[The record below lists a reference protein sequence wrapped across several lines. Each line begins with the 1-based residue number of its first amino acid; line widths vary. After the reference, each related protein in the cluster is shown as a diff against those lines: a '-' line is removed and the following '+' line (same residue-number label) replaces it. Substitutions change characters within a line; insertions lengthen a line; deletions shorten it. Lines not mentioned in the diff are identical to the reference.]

1 MVSFSDR
8 YESRVLYTGEDQMN
22 RSIQERWPWLE
33 EVRGMR
39 SQLLDILSNADLAFS
54 PGGQNMKLGALLRQM
69 GDLEHAYIQSLKTSL
84 QDWSY
89 HNTEAGLESDITRL
103 KAWFQALDDEMLD
116 TMSAFS
122 NEDLTRRV
130 DRGGF
135 NSTVEREVDHYGE
148 ALLIFFGK
156 ATIYLKAMNKPVPE
170 SIENTI
176 G

>member
-1 MVSFSDR
+1 MK
-8 YESRVLYTGEDQMN
+8 
-22 RSIQERWPWLE
+22 RSLQERWPWFQ

-39 SQLLDILSNADLAFS
+39 SQLLDILSNADLAFN
-54 PGGQNMKLGALLRQM
+54 PGGQNMTLGELVRRM
-69 GDLEHAYIQSLKTSL
+69 GDLEYSYIQSLKTGVRDL
-84 QDWSY
+84 SY

-116 TMSAFS
+116 TISAFS

-135 NSTVEREVDHYGE
+135 HSTVEREVDHYGE

-156 ATIYLKAMNKPVPE
+156 ATIYLLAMNKPVPE
-170 SIENTI
+170 SIEYTI
-176 G
+176 W